1 MNATKRKRTLMLVIS
16 SFFLVVGCTNKDI
29 IIDNNEDETTLD
41 NEIEGIENDIEKQV
55 NIIFNSSDLWELSD
69 EVVGDFCE
77 KDDCKGFGYA
87 ITDLDEDGFIEVIK
101 SLYSGNGHFSR
112 NIIYE
117 VTEDGNIIQWD
128 SELEECYSE
137 PDLLSMNELIV
148 CDISSDKFIYY
159 VDDFESWGVSGEA
172 NRYGLLE
179 VSSNTVKYNEE
190 YREELAYFPE
200 DNKASYYRG
209 DIELTVEQY
218 NELVEERNKCSNR
231 KKLKWFTEI
240 SYENIMES
248 YEVSKKE

>member
-1 MNATKRKRTLMLVIS
+1 MIKILRIIFCIS
-16 SFFLVVGCTNKDI
+16 SFFLLVGCTNKGI

-41 NEIEGIENDIEKQV
+41 DEIEGIENEIEKQA
-55 NIIFNSSDLWELSD
+55 NIILNSSNLWELSD

-117 VTEDGNIIQWD
+117 VTEDGTIFQWD
-128 SELEECYSE
+128 SELEKCYSE
-137 PDLLSMNELIV
+137 PDLLSMNELMV

-159 VDDFESWGVSGEA
+159 VDDFESWGVYGEA
-172 NRYGLLE
+172 NRYGILE
-179 VSSNTVKYNEE
+179 VSSNTIKYNED
-190 YREELAYFPE
+190 YREELTYSPE
-200 DNKASYYRG
+200 ENKASYYKG

-218 NELVEERNKCSNR
+218 NELVEERNKCSNG

-248 YEVSKKE
+248 YKVSKKE